1 MSFTSGQSVD
11 RWGDVYLSTIARAV
25 SNCGD
30 FLAATALVI
39 ALQTRG
45 ANGIAVAALLV
56 AAAAPPTL
64 LAPLTGRLVDRV
76 DSRVLLVAVSLLEA
90 TVCTVLAFVSGTVLI
105 VALVAVLACGL
116 AVTAPTLNALL
127 SEMVGRDGLVK
138 ASAIGQTATSV
149 GMLVAPAL
157 GGLLVGQFGLR
168 VPLLVDA
175 GSYLAITVAA
185 LLIRTRRGAPVATA
199 KGAAP
204 AVAWSLRRDA
214 LMRSV
219 TIMVAAVVASVS
231 AVNVA
236 DVFFVRGTLHGST
249 MLYGLI
255 GAVWTGA
262 MLAGAW
268 LVARRPL
275 GDGALGVA
283 LLVSLGGACV
293 AVMLASTVPAV
304 GWMVPLWALGGAFN
318 GGVNVAAAV
327 LLARRVPAAVRGR
340 ASAVFGG
347 VANGANGTGY
357 LLGGVL
363 LSVVSARMLLGLAG
377 GVGLAVALAF
387 AVPLLR
393 AAAQDHPAAP
403 EAAPTPAPAA
413 VS

>member
-1 MSFTSGQSVD
+1 MSFTSGPPVN
-11 RWGDVYLSTIARAV
+11 RWGDVYLSTVARAV

-64 LAPLTGRLVDRV
+64 LAPLTGRLADRV
-76 DSRVLLVAVSLLEA
+76 DSRLLLVVASLAEA
-90 TVCTVLAFVSGTVLI
+90 AVCTLLAFVSGTVLMI
-105 VALVAVLACGL
+105 ALVTVLACGL
-116 AVTAPTLNALL
+116 AITAPTLNALL
-127 SEMVGRDGLVK
+127 PEMVTWDNLAR
-138 ASAIGQTATSV
+138 ASAIGQTAMSV
-149 GMLVAPAL
+149 GMLAAPAL

-168 VPLLVDA
+168 VPLLIDA

-185 LLIRTRRGAPVATA
+185 SLIRTRRGAAVAET
-199 KGAAP
+199 KGAPP

-214 LMRSV
+214 LLRPM
-219 TIMVAAVVASVS
+219 TIMAAAVVASVS

-236 DVFFVRGTLHGST
+236 DVFFVKGTLHGSAT
-249 MLYGLI
+249 IYGLI

-268 LVARRPL
+268 LVARRSL
-275 GDGALGVA
+275 GDGGLSIA

-293 AVMLASTVPAV
+293 AVLLASTVPAV

-327 LLARRVPAAVRGR
+327 LLARRVPAPVRGR
-340 ASAVFGG
+340 AAAVFGA
-347 VANGANGTGY
+347 VSNGANGTGY

-363 LSVVSARMLLGLAG
+363 LSVVSARLLLGLAG
-377 GVGLAVALAF
+377 GVGLLVALAF

-393 AAAQDHPAAP
+393 AAGQDHPAAV
-403 EAAPTPAPAA
+403 PAPAPVA